1 VIVFIDANIP
11 MYAAGR
17 EHAHREPSLQF
28 LEAVRQGEIEACT
41 STEVL
46 QEILYRYWALRRI
59 DVARE
64 VYDLFV
70 SICPIVFEIT
80 LSDTNRAVDL
90 MEQHELSARDAI
102 HAAVMLNR
110 GIELIATFDAD
121 FERVPGIRRFTL
133 QS

>member
-1 VIVFIDANIP
+1 
-11 MYAAGR
+11 M
-17 EHAHREPSLQF
+17 
-28 LEAVRQGEIEACT
+28 
-41 STEVL
+41 
-46 QEILYRYWALRRI
+46 
-59 DVARE
+59 ARE

-90 MEQHELSARDAI
+90 MERHELSARDAI

-121 FERVPGIRRFTL
+121 FERVPGIRRVTL